1 MKEEIIKLLESIE
14 LNNEKGNENFEV
26 YEEIKNDF
34 KYAINKVKES
44 DEDLDLY
51 EEIKEKVNTINAQ
64 ETDFRKYRMLKSLN
78 QRIIAML

>member
-26 YEEIKNDF
+26 YEETKKDF
-34 KYAINKVKES
+34 EYAINKVKES

-78 QRIIAML
+78 KRIIAML